1 MKLRNILIFFIFFY
15 GCKTPDEKINNEEEQ
30 PSVIEEKSY
39 KLPLDSET
47 SLYNRLNDVGDID
60 GQESLLLFN
69 QNANTLQVYDLDSET
84 LKDKIKFPWEG
95 PNSLQGIMFP
105 YGFHYINPD
114 SLIFYSG
121 MFKIIYLA
129 NLNGEVYNEISL
141 SDHSNGFGSVLPRS
155 PIAYKDG
162 NVYMQSLPRLP
173 VQIPEDYIYPSNKIS
188 KINLDNGTY
197 EEFELDFPEIY
208 DSKVISQ
215 QLKMIDIVY
224 NSKADKF
231 VISFPLSDEIY
242 VTDFKSEPQTYLA
255 NSDLVV
261 DPIETNKNNTIVS
274 ESSLGNFYYWM
285 NSSYDKIIY
294 DSENDVY
301 IRQARAGL
309 SEQQYLNKEFKS
321 KKELIILNSDFNI
334 INKIPY
340 ESAEMYYYFFKDERF
355 FWNKNIQEFNLQA
368 GVEDTLFFDSVK
380 LKIN

>member
-69 QNANTLQVYDLDSET
+69 QNANTLQVYDLGSET